1 MNYKILNS
9 GSDGN
14 CTLINDIVAI
24 DMGVSYKLLTPHV
37 EKLRLVLLTHAHSDH
52 FNKATIR
59 RLAKD
64 RPTLRFGCC
73 KWLVQ
78 ELINCCVDR
87 SNIDVYEVGLFY
99 DYKLF
104 KLMPVKLYHD
114 VPNCGYRVFYGDEK
128 LIYATDTYTLDGIK
142 AIEYD
147 YYLIEGN
154 YQDEEELSS
163 RAINNYYESR
173 VKKTHLSKEYARN
186 WLLENMGLNSVY
198 CWMHEHK
205 EKENGKIC
213 EEDKN

>member
-14 CTLINDIVAI
+14 CTLINDIIAI

-37 EKLRLVLLTHAHSDH
+37 EKLRLILLTHVHSDH

-78 ELINCCVDR
+78 ELIDCGVDKR
-87 SNIDVYEVGLFY
+87 NIDVYILNKQAVYNNNL
-99 DYKLF
+99 KV
-104 KLMPVKLYHD
+104 KPVKLYHD
-114 VPNCGYRVFYGDEK
+114 VPQCGYKIEVAQYKVF
-128 LIYATDTYTLDGIK
+128 YATDTRTLEDIK
-142 AIEYD
+142 AINYD
-147 YYLIEGN
+147 YYFVEAN
-154 YQDEEELSS
+154 YVNDDELHN
-163 RAINNYYESR
+163 RAYNNYYENR
-173 VKKTHLSKEYARN
+173 VKNTHLSQEQATE

-198 CWMHEHK
+198 KFMHRHK
-205 EKENGKIC
+205 EKNNGKKVI
-213 EEDKN
+213 

>member
-14 CTLINDIVAI
+14 CTLINDILAI

-78 ELINCCVDR
+78 ELINCGVDR

-163 RAINNYYESR
+163 RATNNYYESR
-173 VKKTHLSKEYARN
+173 VKRTHLSKEYATN
-186 WLLENMGLNSVY
+186 WLLENMGLKSEY
-198 CWMHEHK
+198 HWMHEHK
-205 EKENGKIC
+205 RR
-213 EEDKN
+213 KNEVTNN

>member
-78 ELINCCVDR
+78 ELINCGVDR

-163 RAINNYYESR
+163 RATNNYYESR
-173 VKKTHLSKEYARN
+173 VKRTHLSKEYATN
-186 WLLENMGLNSVY
+186 WLLENMGLKSEY
-198 CWMHEHK
+198 HWMHEHK
-205 EKENGKIC
+205 RR
-213 EEDKN
+213 KNEVTNN

>member
-14 CTLINDIVAI
+14 CTLINVIIAI

-37 EKLRLVLLTHAHSDH
+37 EKLRLVLLTHVHSDH

-78 ELINCCVDR
+78 ELIDCGVDKR
-87 SNIDVYEVGLFY
+87 NIDVYILNKQAVYNNNL
-99 DYKLF
+99 KV
-104 KLMPVKLYHD
+104 KPVKLYHD
-114 VPNCGYRVFYGDEK
+114 VPQCGYKIEVAQYKVF
-128 LIYATDTYTLDGIK
+128 YATDTRTLEGIK
-142 AIEYD
+142 AINYD
-147 YYLIEGN
+147 YYFVEAN
-154 YQDEEELSS
+154 YVNDDELHN
-163 RAINNYYESR
+163 RAYNDYYENR
-173 VKKTHLSKEYARN
+173 VKNTHLSQEQATD

-198 CWMHEHK
+198 KFMHQHK
-205 EKENGKIC
+205 NR
-213 EEDKN
+213 